1 MLWTKEVCRR
11 AYNRFLH
18 LYNSGEQDWVA
29 LQALLPVWKAADS
42 DFEGVYSKLL
52 QYELHR
58 LFSNISAMEEMRRR
72 GRKIGKLRF
81 KGQRHF
87 KTFSYNQSGFKI
99 IQKNKKFGF
108 LHLSKIGDI
117 PMRLHRE
124 IAGHIKGIT
133 IKHAASGKWY
143 ANIIVDNGTCAPEIT
158 LINRSIAIDVGL
170 TTYIVD
176 SDANEVENPRHLKQ
190 ALKKLRREQRR
201 LGRCQKDSINREK
214 QRIVVARQYE
224 RVKNRRE
231 DFQHKLARH
240 YVNGYD
246 LVVTERLSINKMIK
260 DYRYAGSISDA
271 AWKSLNHKIAY
282 KAENAGKL
290 FVQVNP
296 RNTSQLCSKCG
307 VIVPKTLAQRV
318 HRCPNCGIIL
328 GRDYNSSL
336 VILERGLQKIRS
348 ERPEFTLA
356 DNRPLCGTR
365 SPVQVDWLKQEIP
378 LKVRDGSPIGRCGKG
393 RRAPER

>member
-1 MLWTKEVCRR
+1 
-11 AYNRFLH
+11 
-18 LYNSGEQDWVA
+18 

-42 DFEGVYSKLL
+42 DFEDVYSKLL

-58 LFSNISAMEEMRRR
+58 LFSNISAMKAMRRR

-81 KGQRHF
+81 KIQCHF
-87 KTFSYNQSGFKI
+87 KTFSYNQSGFNI
-99 IQKNKKFGF
+99 IPKNKKFGF

-117 PMRLHRE
+117 PIRLHRE
-124 IAGHIKGIT
+124 IVGHIKGIT
-133 IKHAASGKWY
+133 VKHAASGKWY
-143 ANIIVDNGTCAPEIT
+143 AHIIVDNGTRAPGFAP
-158 LINRSIAIDVGL
+158 INRSIALDVGL

-176 SDANEVENPRHLKQ
+176 SDANEVENPHHLKK

-201 LGRCQKDSINREK
+201 LGKCQKDSINREK
-214 QRIVVARQYE
+214 QRIEVARQYE
-224 RVKNRRE
+224 RVKNLGE
-231 DFQHKLARH
+231 DFHHKLARH
-240 YVNGYD
+240 YVDRYD
-246 LVVTERLSINKMIK
+246 LVVTERLSINSMIK
-260 DYRYAGSISDA
+260 DHRFARSISDA
-271 AWKSLNHKIAY
+271 AWESLNHKIAY

-318 HRCPNCGIIL
+318 HCCPNCGVIL

-356 DNRPLCGTR
+356 DNRPLCGTI
-365 SPVQVDWLKQEIP
+365 SPVQVDCLKQEIP
-378 LKVRDGSPIGRCGKG
+378 LKVRDGSPIGRNGMAH
-393 RRAPER
+393 RAPG